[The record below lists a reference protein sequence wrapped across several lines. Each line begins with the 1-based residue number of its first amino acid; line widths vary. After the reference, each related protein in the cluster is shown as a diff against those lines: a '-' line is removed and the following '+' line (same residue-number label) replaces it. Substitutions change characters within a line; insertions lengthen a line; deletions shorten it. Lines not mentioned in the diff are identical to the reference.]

1 MGNKDRGSN
10 THGHGSS
17 KKNRGAGSRGGRGKA
32 GMGKKAKHKKQTA
45 QGQADGKYLGGK
57 GFQRPK
63 SVSSEQTGINLKY
76 IDQNI
81 DSFVEEGHAEKDGDS
96 YVFNAEE
103 AGYDKVLGGGR
114 LTRDIDIKAQKFS
127 SSAEEK
133 IADNG
138 NDAIELED

>member
-32 GMGKKAKHKKQTA
+32 GMGKKAKHKKRTA
-45 QGQADGKYLGGK
+45 QSDGKYLGGK

-63 SVSSEQTGINLKY
+63 SVSSEQDGINLKY
-76 IDQNI
+76 IDQHI
-81 DSFVEEGHAEKDGDS
+81 GSFVENGSAEKDGES
-96 YVFNAEE
+96 YVFNAKD
-103 AGYDKVLGGGR
+103 AGFDKVLGGGR
-114 LTRDIDIKAQKFS
+114 LTRDIDIKAPMFS

-133 IADNG
+133 IANNG
-138 NDAIELED
+138 NDAIELDE

>member
-1 MGNKDRGSN
+1 
-10 THGHGSS
+10 
-17 KKNRGAGSRGGRGKA
+17 
-32 GMGKKAKHKKQTA
+32 MGKKAKHKKHTA
-45 QGQADGKYLGGK
+45 QSDGKYLGSK

-63 SVSSEQTGINLKY
+63 SVSSEQTGINLKD

-81 DSFVEEGHAEKDGDS
+81 DSFVEEGHAEEEGDG

-103 AGYDKVLGGGR
+103 AGFDKVLGGGR
-114 LTRDIDIKAQKFS
+114 LTRDIDIKAPKFS